1 MNGLECLTCKKH
13 ISQGGK
19 CYSNKMNCL
28 LYENEPRGKMIR
40 TNITF
45 GIGENYETKLIK
57 FGEPILLEENGK
69 TIEMVCIKINWINLE
84 KMTCN
89 ITAEYHENETPKF
102 EMKKK
107 FKIVK

>member
-1 MNGLECLTCKKH
+1 MNDLECLTCKKH

-19 CYSNKMNCL
+19 CYSNKKNCL

-45 GIGENYETKLIK
+45 ELGENYETKLIK
-57 FGEPILLEENGK
+57 FGEPILFEENGK

-89 ITAEYHENETPKF
+89 IAAEYHENETPKF